1 MYGMLLITHRD
12 NPNLVIN
19 GYDYDQLNY
28 ILNLQNAVIQQ
39 RSLFADPQLLEY
51 YLYIKS
57 QIQASHCLTFSDDCS
72 NRYVFPIRF
81 DMVDIK
87 LRLHAANSY
96 KDSFA
101 FYIPDNVLNDIKNNR
116 CKILVDY
123 SNETY
128 DLIFRKDSSAT
139 DIVIKNTIRKY
150 NLKPTDIIL
159 LTGNPISS
167 TDVKEYTVAIKSC
180 PVAIIPPRES
190 DFIKTQTEKIKLQQ
204 ERKYKILT
212 LVRKPRVHRLQLL
225 EYIYFNNLR
234 DDNFVTCSNF
244 GNYLNNL
251 KDTFNQEFIESLPWV
266 YDLTNESTYFDFA
279 TISKKEEVLYLNSY
293 ISLSAETLF
302 SPSVLNGVTYELD
315 ITEKTYKPIVAMQ
328 PFIVL
333 GQPGILAFLK
343 DQGFKT
349 FNKWWD
355 ESYDQIY
362 NNKARIKYLLLLY
375 KKLSKCSRTELAQ
388 MLSEMLPI
396 LEHNENLYR
405 QMYDNK
411 YIDKNL
417 LDTLG
422 KCFDK

>member
-1 MYGMLLITHRD
+1 M
-12 NPNLVIN
+12 
-19 GYDYDQLNY
+19 
-28 ILNLQNAVIQQ
+28 
-39 RSLFADPQLLEY
+39 
-51 YLYIKS
+51 
-57 QIQASHCLTFSDDCS
+57 
-72 NRYVFPIRF
+72 
-81 DMVDIK
+81 
-87 LRLHAANSY
+87 
-96 KDSFA
+96 
-101 FYIPDNVLNDIKNNR
+101 
-116 CKILVDY
+116 
-123 SNETY
+123 
-128 DLIFRKDSSAT
+128 
-139 DIVIKNTIRKY
+139 
-150 NLKPTDIIL
+150 
-159 LTGNPISS
+159 
-167 TDVKEYTVAIKSC
+167 
-180 PVAIIPPRES
+180 
-190 DFIKTQTEKIKLQQ
+190 
-204 ERKYKILT
+204 
-212 LVRKPRVHRLQLL
+212 
-225 EYIYFNNLR
+225 R